1 MIAALAPP
9 GLAPPI
15 SPMSSSSRIIA
26 FLGGGNMASSLVGGL
41 LVAGHVPSHIRV
53 FEPDAERAQEL
64 VRRFGVVAM
73 STAAEAVLGAELTVL
88 AVKPQVVREA
98 LSGLSL
104 DAGST
109 LLSIAAG
116 VRIALLRELL
126 GPQLHYVRCMP
137 NTPALLGCGMSGLY
151 AEPGTPPAAREA
163 AQAVL
168 ESAGRC
174 CWLDDET
181 ALDAVTAVSG
191 SGPAYVFLLAELMQ
205 NAGVSLGLP
214 ADTAA
219 LLARQTVIGAARMLE
234 GTAEAAAT
242 LRAQVT
248 SKGGTTE
255 AALRSLESA
264 GIGPIFTEA
273 LTAAARRSAEL
284 GDALAQRS

>member
-1 MIAALAPP
+1 MAA
-9 GLAPPI
+9 
-15 SPMSSSSRIIA
+15 
-26 FLGGGNMASSLVGGL
+26 SLIGGL
-41 LVAGHVPSHIRV
+41 VAAGHPAECIRV
-53 FEPDAERAQEL
+53 FEPNTERAQEL
-64 VRRFGVVAM
+64 VQRFGVVAAP
-73 STAAEAVLGAELTVL
+73 SAAEAVLGAELTVL

-98 LSGLSL
+98 LAGLSL

-116 VRIALLRELL
+116 VRLALLRELL

-151 AEPGTPPAAREA
+151 AEAGTPASVREA

-168 ESAGRC
+168 DTAGRC
-174 CWLDDET
+174 CWLDEEA

-191 SGPAYVFLLAELMQ
+191 SGPAYVFLLTELMQ
-205 NAGVSLGLP
+205 NAGLSLGLS
-214 ADTAA
+214 AETAA

-234 GTAEAAAT
+234 GTEESAAT

-255 AALRSLESA
+255 AALRSLENA
-264 GIGPIFTEA
+264 GVGPIFTAA

-284 GDALAQRS
+284 GELLAQRS